1 VETVKNIASAVIV
14 IGGLSCFDILGFYE
28 RRYKGGNNRFNIRGK
43 DALRD
48 LTFEINRQTSTA
60 LKSPYPFAFSISRQ
74 KYIPITSDEFAQQA
88 LPMFPAFFRFL
99 LAILFVGSFILRP
112 IVVRPVNLIWRR
124 IVESEKPVFTLTFGG
139 AAAFASAISEAAKH
153 L

>member
-1 VETVKNIASAVIV
+1 
-14 IGGLSCFDILGFYE
+14 
-28 RRYKGGNNRFNIRGK
+28 
-43 DALRD
+43 
-48 LTFEINRQTSTA
+48 
-60 LKSPYPFAFSISRQ
+60 
-74 KYIPITSDEFAQQA
+74 
-88 LPMFPAFFRFL
+88 MFPAFFRFL